1 MNRLNNGDSRYDRK
15 LGTTNRNRCIK
26 NDIRRWREVKPLS
39 IEWEKLAPYLTYISP
54 LNSGLSRV
62 ARCTTSGRVAIC
74 HFFAVKSQTMLAS
87 LGIIAEK
94 ATAYK
99 EVLAPKIKSILQ

>member
-1 MNRLNNGDSRYDRK
+1 MEIRVTIGNLVQTIG
-15 LGTTNRNRCIK
+15 LGALRTIP
-26 NDIRRWREVKPLS
+26 DGGEVKPLS
-39 IEWEKLAPYLTYISP
+39 IECEKLAPYLTCIWP

-62 ARCTTSGRVAIC
+62 ARCTASSRVAIC

-87 LGIIAEK
+87 LGIKAEK
-94 ATAYK
+94 AIPYK